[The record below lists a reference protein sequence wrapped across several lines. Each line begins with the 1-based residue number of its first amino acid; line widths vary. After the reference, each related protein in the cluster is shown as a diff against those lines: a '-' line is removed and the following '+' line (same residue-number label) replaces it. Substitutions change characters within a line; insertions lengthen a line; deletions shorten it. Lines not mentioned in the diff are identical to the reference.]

1 MHTID
6 RLRPYLRHPDVTI
19 DSSVVFLGCSFVWG
33 TGLEDSETI
42 TSQFTQLTGLKSA
55 NLGVCGGSSSL
66 IAEIINSGCLDSARA
81 VVIAWPHLARDH
93 LWAGSELVCLGPWTV
108 QGQDRPRDLTQDQW
122 QARRLEWSEL
132 LTSGQAEQQ
141 GLAARNSAWRITQ
154 PCIEFTYYERLRL
167 MGLRDLARDNQH
179 PGPESNRQ
187 LAQWLASWAKQR
199 IIK

>member
-42 TSQFTQLTGLKSA
+42 TSQFTELTGLKSA

-66 IAEIINSGCLDSARA
+66 IAEIITSGCLDSARA

-108 QGQDRPRDLTQDQW
+108 QGQPRPESVSRDSWAETML
-122 QARRLEWSEL
+122 AWSEL
-132 LTSGQAEQQ
+132 LASGQAERQA
-141 GLAARNSAWRITQ
+141 LDSRNSAWLLKQ
-154 PCIEFTYYERLRL
+154 PYIEFTYYERLRL

-187 LAQWLASWAKQR
+187 LASWLASWAQQR